1 MFYEIIY
8 RIFDVT
14 KTNQMK
20 LELTKKEIKLI
31 NKALLNQKMGVDE
44 QRTWESISDKIEN
57 ATIMQITEGFPTLK
71 PLEGLTPKRKK

>member
-1 MFYEIIY
+1 
-8 RIFDVT
+8 
-14 KTNQMK
+14 MK

-57 ATIMQITEGFPTLK
+57 ATIMKMTEKDGFPTLK
-71 PLEGLTPKRKK
+71 PLEGISPKRKK

>member
-1 MFYEIIY
+1 
-8 RIFDVT
+8 
-14 KTNQMK
+14 MK

-57 ATIMQITEGFPTLK
+57 ASIMKMTEGLQTLK
-71 PLEGLTPKRKK
+71 PLEGLTSKRKK

>member
-1 MFYEIIY
+1 
-8 RIFDVT
+8 
-14 KTNQMK
+14 MK

-57 ATIMQITEGFPTLK
+57 ASIMKMTEGLQTLK